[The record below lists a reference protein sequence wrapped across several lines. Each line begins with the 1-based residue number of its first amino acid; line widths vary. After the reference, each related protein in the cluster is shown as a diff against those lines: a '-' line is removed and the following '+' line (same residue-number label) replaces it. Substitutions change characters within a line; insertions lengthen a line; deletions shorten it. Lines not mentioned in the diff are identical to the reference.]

1 MTLHGPARRI
11 TIFIGES
18 DRFHHKPLYAEIVHR
33 AHQRG
38 LAGASVFRGLE
49 GFGASSRIHTSRL
62 LSLSE
67 DLPLAI
73 IIVDTADRVD
83 AFLPEISELIIGGLI
98 IVEGRARAHLRRRQ
112 PVVTFLLVILGGMI
126 GAPARYVADRALQNR
141 LETVFPWGTFA
152 VNIAGSFVLG
162 FLLGA
167 QRHLGV
173 SASVVLLL
181 GTGFCGGLTTFS
193 TFGYETLRLLE
204 DGAVGEAGLNVIGS
218 LAAGVLAAWL
228 GFRLAV
234 LV

>member
-1 MTLHGPARRI
+1 
-11 TIFIGES
+11 
-18 DRFHHKPLYAEIVHR
+18 
-33 AHQRG
+33 
-38 LAGASVFRGLE
+38 
-49 GFGASSRIHTSRL
+49 
-62 LSLSE
+62 
-67 DLPLAI
+67 
-73 IIVDTADRVD
+73 
-83 AFLPEISELIIGGLI
+83 
-98 IVEGRARAHLRRRQ
+98 
-112 PVVTFLLVILGGMI
+112 VTFLLVVLGGMI

-152 VNIAGSFVLG
+152 VNMAGSFVLG

-204 DGAVGEAGLNVIGS
+204 DGAVGQAGLNVIGS
-218 LAAGVLAAWL
+218 LAVGVLAAWL